1 MIQTDTLI
9 IGAGPAGL
17 AIAGRL
23 AQAGRPYTIIEESQF
38 VGNAWRNHY
47 ERVHLHTMKEFSH
60 LPHVPFPKSAPRY
73 IPRVQMVE
81 YLEAYA
87 QRFGIQPMFG
97 EKAVSGRQEEGK
109 WIVNTSGGQI
119 IETEHLVLAT
129 GVNRHPNIP
138 QWPGQ
143 DQFQGEILHSRLY
156 KTGAA
161 YRGKNVLVVGMGNT
175 GAEIALDLFE
185 QGANASLSVR
195 GPVNIV
201 MRDTFGN
208 PIQRTS
214 MMIGKLPTWLG
225 DPIGRFLA
233 NATVGNLSPYGL
245 NRPDMAPSKQLRTLG
260 KTPVIDVGT
269 IRQIKRGNIRVFRG
283 IQSFGKSEVNFTDG
297 QSLQL
302 DAVVLATGYMPSVT
316 DVLEGVDSCLNDQ
329 GNPTALWSDDHPG
342 LYFLGFDPYSNGIL
356 KGIHDDSEKIL
367 NQIAANA

>member
-23 AQAGRPYTIIEESQF
+23 SQAGKPYTIIEESQF

-47 ERVHLHTMKEFSH
+47 ERVHLHTMKEYSH

-73 IPRVQMVE
+73 IPRAQMVE
-81 YLEAYA
+81 YLEEYA

-97 EKAVSGRQEEGK
+97 EKAISGKREGGK
-109 WIVNTSGGQI
+109 WIVKTSGRET
-119 IETEHLVLAT
+119 IETRNLVLAT

-143 DQFQGEILHSRLY
+143 DQFTGDILHSRLY
-156 KTGAA
+156 KTGAT

-201 MRDTFGN
+201 MRDTMGN

-233 NATVGNLSPYGL
+233 NATVGNLSSYGL

-269 IRQIKRGNIRVFRG
+269 IRQIKKGNIQVFGG
-283 IQSFGKSEVNFTDG
+283 IQSFGESSITFTDG
-297 QSLQL
+297 QSLEV
-302 DAVVLATGYMPSVT
+302 DAVVLATGYKPAVT
-316 DVLEGVDSCLNDQ
+316 DVLEGVDSCLNEH
-329 GNPTALWSDDHPG
+329 GNPTGLWSDDHPG

-356 KGIHDDSEKIL
+356 KGIHDDSEKIVTHL
-367 NQIAANA
+367 ASKA